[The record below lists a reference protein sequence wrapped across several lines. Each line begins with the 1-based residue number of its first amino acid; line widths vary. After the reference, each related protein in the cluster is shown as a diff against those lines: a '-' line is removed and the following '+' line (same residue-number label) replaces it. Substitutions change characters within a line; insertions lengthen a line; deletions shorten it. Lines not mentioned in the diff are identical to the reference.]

1 MPEERGLY
9 PKMRVL
15 EQTVYLARLHGWAP
29 AAARRN
35 ALELLERLGLGERI
49 DDTIESLSLGN
60 QQRAQIA
67 AALVH
72 RPEVLVL
79 DEPFSGLDPMAV
91 ETVQGVLADAAAS
104 GAPVLFSSHQLDIV
118 ERLCDDLVIIA
129 DGRIRAAGTGDALR
143 AEHGDRAVGAAHDG
157 RRRLAA
163 QAPGIRVDEFDGGW
177 AVFEAESD
185 AARQAVLA
193 EAVARGEVVTSPA
206 STPRSPRSSR
216 RSCDEHAHDDRAADD
231 ARRPTAPR
239 GSSTASRSSRAARSR
254 MRLRSK
260 AFLCSTGVLMLA
272 VLASVVLGSI
282 FGAQESTTKVAV
294 VAGRVRRRRR
304 ERGAR
309 GRSRHPTRTRPSRCC
324 ATARSRRS
332 SRPRHPNRSASP

>member
-1 MPEERGLY
+1 MLELSNVSKRYGERLALDQVGFTVGDGRLTGFVGGNGAGKTTTMRIILGVLASDGGTVTLDGAPITEGDRRRIGYMPEERGLY
-9 PKMRVL
+9 PKMKVL
-15 EQTVYLARLHGWAP
+15 EQTVYLARLHGWTP

-35 ALELLERLGLGERI
+35 AVELLERLGLGERL

-129 DGRIRAAGTGDALR
+129 GGRIAAAGAGDALR
-143 AEHGDRAVGAAHDG
+143 AQHGSERWELLTTGDVGWL
-157 RRRLAA
+157 RE
-163 QAPGIRVDEFDGGW
+163 QPGIEVVEFDGGW

-185 AARQAVLA
+185 AARRAVLA
-193 EAVARGEVVTSPA
+193 EAVARGEVVSFT
-206 STPRSPRSSR
+206 R
-216 RSCDEHAHDDRAADD
+216 EH
-231 ARRPTAPR
+231 T
-239 GSSTASRSSRAARSR
+239 T
-254 MRLRSK
+254 
-260 AFLCSTGVLMLA
+260 LA
-272 VLASVVLGSI
+272 QIFKEVV
-282 FGAQESTTKVAV
+282 
-294 VAGRVRRRRR
+294 R
-304 ERGAR
+304 
-309 GRSRHPTRTRPSRCC
+309 
-324 ATARSRRS
+324 
-332 SRPRHPNRSASP
+332 